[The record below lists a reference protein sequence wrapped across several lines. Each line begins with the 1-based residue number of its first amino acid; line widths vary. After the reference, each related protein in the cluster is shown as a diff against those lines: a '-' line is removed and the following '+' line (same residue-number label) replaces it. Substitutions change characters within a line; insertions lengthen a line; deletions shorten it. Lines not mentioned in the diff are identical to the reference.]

1 MRLDTGLVSI
11 IPSKVAAMEEATKSM
26 ILLPKPYPQGIAMF
40 SVIVVPMTLDW
51 TPSTTSWISLTEG
64 KLHFDIV
71 SSELFK

>member
-51 TPSTTSWISLTEG
+51 TPFTTSWTSLTTS
-64 KLHFDIV
+64 KPYFDIV
-71 SSELFK
+71 LSRLFE

>member
-11 IPSKVAAMEEATKSM
+11 TPSRVAAMEVVTKSTT
-26 ILLPKPYPQGIAMF
+26 LPPKPYPQRVAMF

-71 SSELFK
+71 SSELFE